1 MKENTTKKL
10 GLLGSNN
17 PSSADE
23 ATAVQQANRI
33 MDTIGGD
40 SEVHEEVADV
50 EVVEESSA
58 AHETATGE
66 NTAATDQGM
75 GENPEETMDTADV
88 GDINTDTD
96 TDSAQT
102 DAQSAEASRKTA
114 DRVYGCA
121 VKPVN
126 LMFTEAMIAEAW
138 KESTNVY
145 SKRREIHLVAQ
156 AVDPKTKENVGKS
169 VKFSIIPNDLSHG
182 SVPGRTICFTGYL
195 TRNVNTPNH
204 ENGGLYP
211 HDSRGWSDGDVW
223 ISIVFDLYDQIGE
236 VSYYANKDKSYTLS
250 NTGRSTALNPNA
262 MPPLRF

>member
-1 MKENTTKKL
+1 MKENTTKKS
-10 GLLGSNN
+10 GLLERSNN

-23 ATAVQQANRI
+23 ATAMQQANRI

-40 SEVHEEVADV
+40 SGVHEEAADV
-50 EVVEESSA
+50 EVVEESNA

-66 NTAATDQGM
+66 STAATDQGTN
-75 GENPEETMDTADV
+75 ENPEETTYTAV
-88 GDINTDTD
+88 AGDTD